1 MRTRVKI
8 CGITRPED
16 ALQAAKLGADA
27 IGLVFHPPSPR
38 AVSVEQARAIVA
50 VIPPFV
56 TVVGLFVD
64 AQPAEISAVLDAVR
78 LDTLQL
84 HGREPALECA
94 RYARPYIKALRMS
107 EDMDVRSAARD
118 YAEASAVLLDAYH
131 QELPGGTGQSFDWS
145 RVPADLDKPIVLSG
159 GLTPENVADAI
170 RRVWPYAVD
179 VSSGVEAAKGIKD
192 HRKMAKFINEVN
204 HVSIS

>member
-8 CGITRPED
+8 CGITRPQD
-16 ALQAAKLGADA
+16 AIEAARLGADA
-27 IGLVFHPPSPR
+27 IGLVFYPPSPR
-38 AVSVEQARAIVA
+38 AVTMEQARAVVA

-64 AQPAEISAVLDAVR
+64 AKLAEISAVLDAVR
-78 LDTLQL
+78 LDTLQF
-84 HGREPALECA
+84 HGHEPAAECA
-94 RYARPYIKALRMS
+94 RYSRPYIKALRMS
-107 EDMDVRSAARD
+107 EDMDVRAAVRD
-118 YAEASAVLLDAYH
+118 YAEASAVLLDTYH

-145 RVPADLDKPIVLSG
+145 RVPMDLDKPIVLSG
-159 GLTPENVADAI
+159 GLNPENVADAI

-179 VSSGVEAAKGIKD
+179 VSGGVEAAKGIKD

-204 HVSIS
+204 HVSVS